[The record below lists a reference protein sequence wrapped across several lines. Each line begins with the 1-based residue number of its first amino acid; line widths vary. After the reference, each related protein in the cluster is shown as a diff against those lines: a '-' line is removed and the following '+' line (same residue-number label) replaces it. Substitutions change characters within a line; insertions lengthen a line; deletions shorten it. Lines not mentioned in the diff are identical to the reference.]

1 MENRKAQL
9 CNAFKALGVKNAHIH
24 IENRFD
30 RGEVYVN
37 GKYFGVFDYTR
48 NTFVD

>member
-9 CNAFKALGVKNAHIH
+9 CNALKALGVKNARVHV
-24 IENRFD
+24 ENRFD

-37 GKYFGVFDYTR
+37 GKHFGVFDYAR

>member
-9 CNAFKALGVKNAHIH
+9 CNAFKALGVKNARIH

-37 GKYFGVFDYTR
+37 GKYFGVFDYAR
-48 NTFVD
+48 NTFVN

>member
-1 MENRKAQL
+1 MENRKTQL
-9 CNAFKALGVKNAHIH
+9 CNALKALGVKNARVHV
-24 IENRFD
+24 ENRFN

-37 GKYFGVFDYTR
+37 GKRFGVFDYAR